1 MANVLFRYSRSL
13 SVNVVALRGAL
24 LPTEGHD
31 APSFNDPSSF
41 AVGTDAAE
49 FRMSAAQ
56 LTALM
61 NTWLLRS
68 PKAQLKD
75 VRVAFEGESLRIRGT
90 MKKGLHVGF
99 DATAGVSVTGDNR
112 IRITVQQVHAA
123 KLPVKGLMDALGFSM
138 ENLVSQNGLHG
149 LSVEKNSFLIDPQT
163 AFPAPQIRARLSAV
177 KVAGSSL
184 VLVFGSGKPQLKLH
198 VAKNYIALRGGRI
211 AYGREEMFDSHLD
224 MIDATPADPFDFY
237 LGAYWCQMVAG
248 TIKAQPDQSLRIL
261 VPDYAKLPR
270 GACHR

>member
-1 MANVLFRYSRSL
+1 M
-13 SVNVVALRGAL
+13 
-24 LPTEGHD
+24 
-31 APSFNDPSSF
+31 
-41 AVGTDAAE
+41 
-49 FRMSAAQ
+49 
-56 LTALM
+56 
-61 NTWLLRS
+61 
-68 PKAQLKD
+68 
-75 VRVAFEGESLRIRGT
+75 
-90 MKKGLHVGF
+90 
-99 DATAGVSVTGDNR
+99 
-112 IRITVQQVHAA
+112 
-123 KLPVKGLMDALGFSM
+123 MDALGFSM

-177 KVAGSSL
+177 KVAGNNL

-224 MIDATPADPFDFY
+224 MIDSTPADPFDFY